1 MTPAAGHD
9 SPKLQ
14 LQWIGRNRHWAA
26 TSTKHSNP
34 IAKRINR
41 KTAGAE
47 NAGPTAES
55 SEPRKSNS
63 IHHED
68 LPPSEPA
75 TKGQH
80 SYAINN
86 SPQNKSSTYYLGK
99 YCAFHDRKGLST
111 EECRVAIRSQN
122 KTKKTSEETGEEYEE
137 PSTPKSNRKVKVS
150 SNKRSRE
157 IEPESPSSP
166 PPTPKKRVDMIS
178 WGPNSNATNEI
189 ESQNEGEICVE
200 IMVAIRALE
209 TPMKLPLLLASLST
223 TQARNFPL
231 EKSST
236 SSESTR

>member
-1 MTPAAGHD
+1 MASKRGRGPGSVENGVWFSSKFWEELQVQAPISLDDALNRASYFATHEEEVAALKEQYNAKKNNVTKKTTA
-9 SPKLQ
+9 PK
-14 LQWIGRNRHWAA
+14 
-26 TSTKHSNP
+26 
-34 IAKRINR
+34 
-41 KTAGAE
+41 
-47 NAGPTAES
+47 
-55 SEPRKSNS
+55 
-63 IHHED
+63 
-68 LPPSEPA
+68 EPA

-166 PPTPKKRVDMIS
+166 PPAPKKRVDMIS

-189 ESQNEGEICVE
+189 ESQNKGEICVE
-200 IMVAIRALE
+200 ITVAIRALE

-223 TQARNFPL
+223 TQA
-231 EKSST
+231 
-236 SSESTR
+236 